1 MTQGLGPEL
10 EHTPGRSY
18 DPTQK
23 PPPFG
28 RQLKQYFALDKEYVN
43 LNHDRTQPDK
53 FHRLLYKPMLV
64 KSRENQEVVAK
75 LIGSDVDE
83 VVFVPNA
90 SHAAN
95 KVLRNFEWR
104 DGDLVIGPSTTY
116 GQAFNV
122 LKYLSDRS
130 EQPKPTLVSIQYN
143 FPLTDAE
150 IIETFRTQLRQY
162 KREHA
167 GTQFTDVPSLSPGFT
182 ADVSARKNKIV
193 AVIDGFTAN
202 PGALMPWR
210 ELVRI
215 CHEEGVWALIDAAHS
230 IGQEP
235 NINLREAQPDFW
247 LSSCHKWFFAK
258 RGCAVLYVPERNQH
272 LMKSSIPTS
281 HEYVSSSRNT
291 CRPARISPNNMN
303 VTPALALREWLGGEQ
318 TIYDYCHTL
327 ALEGA
332 QRLAQVLSTKVMD
345 ENGELTVYMPNVQL
359 PLPIEKQPGQV
370 YSPELIA
377 EINALFTRQLLLEW
391 NTYTTHYFH
400 NGAWWC
406 RCSAQVYNELS
417 DFEYLGKAL
426 VATCENVVEK
436 LFS

>member
-43 LNHDRTQPDK
+43 LNHGSYGSLPLP
-53 FHRLLYKPMLV
+53 LL
-64 KSRENQEVVAK
+64 QESSKLAFEIERNPTIVAK

-281 HEYVSSSRNT
+281 HEYTGTNFAKQHELPSHTHES
-291 CRPARISPNNMN
+291 
-303 VTPALALREWLGGEQ
+303 ALALREWLGGEQ